1 MAEHRG
7 RVLLVLC
14 QSLHSGGPCAPKKA
28 PATQNQEVAMHLT
41 TCWAQ
46 GSSAW
51 QLASLQEEG
60 TGRSRWLQ
68 QCAGLGGARPPP
80 PPLHFHF
87 LPRTARESKAGA
99 ECLRFHPL
107 CQAHFQSTR
116 ELLLKEIN
124 YSTS

>member
-80 PPLHFHF
+80 STFTFCPG
-87 LPRTARESKAGA
+87 LPVSQRREQSVYDSILYAKLTSKARVS
-99 ECLRFHPL
+99 C
-107 CQAHFQSTR
+107 C
-116 ELLLKEIN
+116 
-124 YSTS
+124 